1 MRSSIIVIVVALF
14 HRSWGH
20 GESTSDS
27 VPTVGVLP
35 VVTTFVGDTVGAS
48 EGLQMSNTLQ
58 TSSAK

>member
-1 MRSSIIVIVVALF
+1 
-14 HRSWGH
+14 
-20 GESTSDS
+20 
-27 VPTVGVLP
+27 VGVLA